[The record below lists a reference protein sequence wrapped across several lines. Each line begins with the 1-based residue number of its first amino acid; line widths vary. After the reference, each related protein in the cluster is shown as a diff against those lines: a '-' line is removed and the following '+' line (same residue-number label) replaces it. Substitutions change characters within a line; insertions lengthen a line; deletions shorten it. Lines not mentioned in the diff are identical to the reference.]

1 MIDDAEERE
10 PARLVAATADLALMW
25 RCYGDMAGWID
36 EYVDGVVVDEPTASS
51 DPARPASASDGRLLP
66 CRQPDRSSP
75 SRCCRSR
82 SSWCRVPA

>member
-36 EYVDGVVVDEPTASS
+36 EYVDGVVDGVVVDEP
-51 DPARPASASDGRLLP
+51 DRLE
-66 CRQPDRSSP
+66 
-75 SRCCRSR
+75 
-82 SSWCRVPA
+82 